1 MTFLSSAPVQAPS
14 TAGRFDAE
22 RVSTRFGLVFTLG
35 QVAVLVAMAALVLPH
50 GGSPTDP
57 ALQRGQNVHAADSIY
72 RAGNYVFMISGSLL
86 LGFLGAV
93 HARLRRV
100 DPSQTLATV
109 ATAAGALLALIW
121 PLAGMLHDVAL
132 ETGAAGADLRI
143 LAGWDAVAPYSL
155 AFSVFARVFFIG
167 AIVLGPAGGR
177 GVDVAGPIGSRPDR
191 ARARGQRDAG
201 RRSPLPAARPQHPGL
216 RDLGRRARLALAPP
230 PLISLQAPPGRPV
243 VIRSRRGRRHPLLC
257 RAPAGHRRRKG
268 IPLFWRA
275 G

>member
-1 MTFLSSAPVQAPS
+1 MSTLSAAPVQPAPA
-14 TAGRFDAE
+14 TGRLDAE
-22 RVSTRFGLVFTLG
+22 RVSTRFGLAFTLC
-35 QVAVLVAMAALVLPH
+35 QVAVLVAMAVLVLPH

-57 ALQRGQNVHAADSIY
+57 ALQRGQSVHDADGIY

-132 ETGAAGADLRI
+132 DAAVAGADLRV

-155 AFSVFARVFFIG
+155 AFSVFARVFFVG
-167 AIVLGPAGGR
+167 AIVLGLRAVGGATWLVR
-177 GVDVAGPIGSRPDR
+177 SGVVLIVLSLVGSATLVAG
-191 ARARGQRDAG
+191 ALF
-201 RRSPLPAARPQHPGL
+201 PL
-216 RDLGRRARLALAPP
+216 LALSTLGYEIWVGA
-230 PLISLQAPPGRPV
+230 LAWHWL
-243 VIRSRRGRRHPLLC
+243 RR
-257 RAPAGHRRRKG
+257 
-268 IPLFWRA
+268 
-275 G
+275 

>member
-1 MTFLSSAPVQAPS
+1 MTFLSSAPVQAS
-14 TAGRFDAE
+14 ASETRFDAE

-50 GGSPTDP
+50 AGSPSDP
-57 ALQRGQNVHAADSIY
+57 ALQRGQGVHAADSIY

-93 HARLRRV
+93 HARLRRA

-167 AIVLGPAGGR
+167 AIVLALRAVGRLDLAGAVGRRPDRAGARGERDAGGR
-177 GVDVAGPIGSRPDR
+177 G
-191 ARARGQRDAG
+191 
-201 RRSPLPAARPQHPGL
+201 PLPAARPQHHRL
-216 RDLGRRARLALAPP
+216 RAVGGRAGLALAP
-230 PLISLQAPPGRPV
+230 SV
-243 VIRSRRGRRHPLLC
+243 RSE
-257 RAPAGHRRRKG
+257 
-268 IPLFWRA
+268 
-275 G
+275 